1 MAGGGMNEAFAR
13 VRAAL
18 GPDSGLVLV
27 GGAVRDRLL
36 DRPSPDWDLAS
47 ALLPEEVTARART
60 AGLRVIPTGVQHGTV
75 TVMVGAQG
83 FEVTTFRG
91 EEVYSDGRHPS
102 SLRLGVALQDDL
114 ARRDFTINAMAL
126 PAGHVEDPLWRDHL
140 VDPFGGRED
149 LARGTLRAVGDPLA
163 RFREDGLRALRACRF
178 ASQLGFGIDPATLEA
193 VPRAL
198 DVAALVSVE
207 RVMTELTKLLCGRD
221 PVRGLTALAS
231 TGLLGLWLPELLPMI
246 GCAQNHHHRFPVWEH
261 ALEVVRATPADPALR
276 WAALLHDAGKPSC
289 RTVDPGGPIHFHG
302 HEAASVKV
310 AGAVLARLRASNA
323 LAHEVE
329 ALVRHHGT
337 HPGPE
342 WGAPACRRFLR
353 HLQEDGLP
361 LERWATFRLADQTG
375 KGWEPA
381 TFLADHEALV
391 GRLLDLARARPPLA
405 VKALALDGKALMA
418 LANRRGGPWLGA
430 LQAHLLERVLD
441 DPALNHPRAL
451 EDLTRSWL
459 QTAAPSA
466 EP

>member
-1 MAGGGMNEAFAR
+1 MSGGGMNEAFAR

-36 DRPSPDWDLAS
+36 ERPSPDWDLAS
-47 ALLPEEVTARART
+47 ALLPEEVTVRARV

-91 EEVYSDGRHPS
+91 DEVYTDGRHPS
-102 SLRLGVALQDDL
+102 SLRLGVALREDL

-126 PAGHVEDPLWRDHL
+126 PAARVEDPAWRDHL
-140 VDPFGGRED
+140 EDPFGGRED
-149 LARGTLRAVGDPLA
+149 LARATLRAVGDPLA

-178 ASQLGFGIDPATLEA
+178 AAQLGFGIDPATLDA

-198 DVAALVSVE
+198 DVAAKVSVE

-221 PVRGLTALAS
+221 PVRGLEPLAA
-231 TGLLGLWLPELLPMI
+231 TGLLGLWLPELAPMI
-246 GCAQNHHHRFPVWEH
+246 GCAQNRHHRFPVWEH
-261 ALEVVRATPADPALR
+261 TLEVVRATPADPALR
-276 WAALLHDAGKPSC
+276 WAALLHDSGKPTC
-289 RTVDPGGPIHFHG
+289 RTVDPDGAIHFHG
-302 HEAASVKV
+302 HEGASVAV
-310 AGAVLARLRASNA
+310 VGAVLARLRASNA

-353 HLQEDGLP
+353 RLQEDGLP
-361 LERWATFRLADQTG
+361 LERWAAFRLADQTG
-375 KGWEPA
+375 KGWGPA
-381 TFLADHEALV
+381 TFLADHQALIS
-391 GRLLDLARARPPLA
+391 RLDGLAQSRPPLA

-418 LANRRGGPWLGA
+418 LANRKGGPWLGA

-441 DPALNHPRAL
+441 DPALNTPESLADLARTWL
-451 EDLTRSWL
+451 E
-459 QTAAPSA
+459 A
-466 EP
+466 EGPAKP